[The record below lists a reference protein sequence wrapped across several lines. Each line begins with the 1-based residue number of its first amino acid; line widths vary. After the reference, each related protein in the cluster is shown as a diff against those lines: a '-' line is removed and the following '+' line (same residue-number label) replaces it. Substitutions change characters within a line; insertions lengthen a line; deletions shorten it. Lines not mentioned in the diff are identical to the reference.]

1 MPNQPKKMNILKTKL
16 LTVLFFAVGLTTYS
30 QVGIGTTTPYASAAL
45 DITATDKGF
54 LMPRLTTAQRMAIV
68 GKAISLQVYDT
79 DLDAVMLHD
88 GSDWNAMGG
97 DVVPFWKS
105 DTNGGSYTTNDIV
118 NYNGV
123 LYKSLTWRERSFSL
137 IK

>member
-30 QVGIGTTTPYASAAL
+30 QVGIGTTTPDASAAL

-68 GKAISLQVYDT
+68 GKAIGLQVYDT

-88 GSDWNAMGG
+88 GSDGTLW
-97 DVVPFWKS
+97 VVMLFLS
-105 DTNGGSYTTNDIV
+105 GNLTQMV
-118 NYNGV
+118 GV
-123 LYKSLTWRERSFSL
+123 IPQMILSIIMAYY
-137 IK
+137 IKA